1 MAGNLGEKIC
11 VTRTDLE
18 ALLGLVEARR
28 GLSPRDQAHLDALE
42 QELGRADV
50 VEPAEL
56 PHDVVSL
63 RSKVRVKDLANG
75 QVRDYTLVPPREADV
90 AAGRLSILA
99 PIGTALLGYRQ
110 GDVVEWT
117 MPGGPRRLQVLK
129 VLFQPEAAASRGA

>member
-42 QELGRADV
+42 QELGRAEV

-56 PHDVVSL
+56 PRDVVSL
-63 RSKVRVKDLANG
+63 RSTVRVKDLASG

-90 AAGRLSILA
+90 AAGGSRF
-99 PIGTALLGYRQ
+99 
-110 GDVVEWT
+110 W
-117 MPGGPRRLQVLK
+117 RRSAR
-129 VLFQPEAAASRGA
+129 PCWATGRATWSSGRCPADRAASRS